1 MLLEIHPENP
11 QPRLIE
17 QAVKVINQGGVIAYP
32 TDSAYALGCHLSDKD
47 ALQRIRKIRQVDKNH
62 FFTIVCKDLSELATY
77 AIVDNWV
84 FRLLKSHTPGAYT
97 FLLKATHEVPKMILH
112 AKRKTIGMRIPDNA
126 IVQSL
131 LGTLEQ
137 PIMSTTLILANAN
150 EPLADP
156 YDIEAQLGNQVDL
169 IIDGGNC
176 SLEPTSVIDLTGNCP
191 EIIRQGKGDTTL
203 FT

>member
-1 MLLEIHPENP
+1 MLLEIHPDNP
-11 QPRLIE
+11 QQRLIK
-17 QAVKVINQGGVIAYP
+17 QAVDVINQGGVIAYP